1 VEFGATELGTI
12 EVEFGTICF
21 VIPPDGRVA
30 GFGAVVAVLCCII
43 CENAGALTQ
52 IIANANAIF
61 LMSVFPLLFHSEFTK
76 KTDRRDLVFPENAP
90 QT

>member
-1 VEFGATELGTI
+1 MLGP
-12 EVEFGTICF
+12 VCVG
-21 VIPPDGRVA
+21 VVPPGLT

-43 CENAGALTQ
+43 CENAGALTP
-52 IIANANAIF
+52 IIAKANAIF
-61 LMSVFPLLFHSEFTK
+61 LMSVFPLLFHSEFKK